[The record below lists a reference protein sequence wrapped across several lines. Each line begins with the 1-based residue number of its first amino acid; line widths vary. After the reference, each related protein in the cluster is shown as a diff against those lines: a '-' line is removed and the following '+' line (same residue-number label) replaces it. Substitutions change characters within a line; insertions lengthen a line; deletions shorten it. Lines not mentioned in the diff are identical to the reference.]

1 MSDDLDDLP
10 GPVLVAVAVPAAL
23 VAFVDGVRVRVRR
36 RNRALPAWRCDAHP
50 SDGRTS
56 CEHVEALAQTV
67 PTPQQLAR
75 IREQDPREGRRIAP

>member
-56 CEHVEALAQTV
+56 CPHIEAVAQA
-67 PTPQQLAR
+67 TPDPDQLAR
-75 IREQDPREGRRIAP
+75 ITGEPSERNAP

>member
-50 SDGRTS
+50 SSDGRTS
-56 CEHVEALAQTV
+56 CPHIEAVARA
-67 PTPQQLAR
+67 TPDPDQLAR
-75 IREQDPREGRRIAP
+75 ITGEPSERNAP